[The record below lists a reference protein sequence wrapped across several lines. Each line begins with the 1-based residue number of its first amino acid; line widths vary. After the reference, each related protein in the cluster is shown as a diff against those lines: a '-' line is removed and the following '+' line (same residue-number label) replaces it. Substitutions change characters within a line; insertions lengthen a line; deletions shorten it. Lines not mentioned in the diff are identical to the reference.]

1 MEKIMRH
8 LFLASTAAALFCGG
22 LALANPHGGSTTT
35 TVTAIPVV
43 GNAGAGLGSSAA
55 ASGGTSTNASGNTVA
70 SGNTSTP
77 TDKNAVSESDSASA
91 TTGGSSQNDSANT
104 LVSVGDVSLS
114 SVTTHEHLDVT
125 FANSGNSGSVGSLTI
140 TGDGGR
146 EGREGGGA
154 AVMSGNASISNSVN
168 GSTGITTAQQNAGT
182 ASLQQNSVALGSY
195 VGSGT
200 GFNGF

>member
-1 MEKIMRH
+1 MRH
-8 LFLASTAAALFCGG
+8 LFLASTAAVLLTGG
-22 LALANPHGGSTTT
+22 LALASPHGGSTTIT
-35 TVTAIPVV
+35 TVPVV

-55 ASGGTSTNASGNTVA
+55 ASGGTSQNASGNEVA
-70 SGNTSTP
+70 SGNTTTP
-77 TDKNAVSESDSASA
+77 TDKNAIAGTDSSSA
-91 TTGGSSQNDSANT
+91 TTGGTASNT

-125 FANSGNSGSVGSLTI
+125 FASSGNSGTVGSLTI
-140 TGDGGR
+140 SGGGK
-146 EGREGGGA
+146 EGWGGGGA
-154 AVMSGNASISNSVN
+154 AVESGNASISNSVN